1 MCQNF
6 LQLLSVMNL
15 LLSETGSVITSRKTG
30 SHVVEVSKDGYSP

>member
-15 LLSETGSVITSRKTG
+15 LLSESGSVITSRKTD